1 MLVYDWKC
9 PPSSEL
15 LIMPNQTVIIVF
27 HMLRL
32 HVLLWNNGYF
42 ELNDFKRAFKE
53 RNTFLDLRA
62 ESCPLDTGF
71 PEDISLDANL
81 KGHKGMVHAAR

>member
-1 MLVYDWKC
+1 M
-9 PPSSEL
+9 
-15 LIMPNQTVIIVF
+15 I
-27 HMLRL
+27 
-32 HVLLWNNGYF
+32 
-42 ELNDFKRAFKE
+42 FKE